1 MCSRFTVR
9 NLLGALVF
17 LLAAPGPASPHA
29 FVDTSAPVDRSTV
42 REAPREV
49 TVRFTE
55 SVELEFSRITVKSGA
70 GETVSTGPIRQPSGN
85 TLTVGLKAL
94 GPGSYTIEWRVL
106 SVDTHVTD
114 GVLRFTV
121 GSARSSR

>member
-1 MCSRFTVR
+1 
-9 NLLGALVF
+9 
-17 LLAAPGPASPHA
+17 
-29 FVDTSAPVDRSTV
+29 
-42 REAPREV
+42 V

-55 SVELEFSRITVKSGA
+55 SVELEFSRITVKSGT
-70 GETVSTGPIRQPSGN
+70 GETMSTGPVRQPAGN
-85 TLTVGLKAL
+85 TLTVNLKAL

-121 GSARSSR
+121 GPARSSR

>member
-1 MCSRFTVR
+1 MCSWSTVR
-9 NLLGALVF
+9 NLLGALAF
-17 LLAAPGPASPHA
+17 LLAVSEPASPHA
-29 FVDTSAPVDRSTV
+29 FVDTSVPVDRSTV

-55 SVELEFSRITVKSGA
+55 SVELEFSRITVKSAG
-70 GETVSTGPIRQPSGN
+70 GETVSTGPIRQPSDN